1 MKLENDFEK
10 GIVTGLII
18 LFFIIAFNYYPISW
32 RLILPFVGGIIV
44 MKNIWKKWNKWN
56 VPHIFY
62 EKLSNLW
69 FSRWIQNQN

>member
-32 RLILPFVGGIIV
+32 RLILPFVGGIIL
-44 MKNIWKKWNKWN
+44 MKNIWKK
-56 VPHIFY
+56 
-62 EKLSNLW
+62 
-69 FSRWIQNQN
+69 